1 MSVIQILLVGI
12 ALATAGVDNAI
23 MLEGKGTYKVYVD
36 WVGCPSLL
44 FVDTYP
50 WVGLFIL
57 FSLQFFLCFI
67 YTCMYC
73 IYIKSY

>member
-12 ALATAGVDNAI
+12 ALATAGVDGV
-23 MLEGKGTYKVYVD
+23 LSGQGTYKVYVD

-50 WVGLFIL
+50 WDG
-57 FSLQFFLCFI
+57 FFLSFFP
-67 YTCMYC
+67 C
-73 IYIKSY
+73 IFFFFLYIHVCIVFTQSHIS

>member
-12 ALATAGVDNAI
+12 ALATAGVDGASPG
-23 MLEGKGTYKVYVD
+23 EGMYKVYVD

-50 WVGLFIL
+50 WVGFFIL